1 MHNSL
6 DARLQ
11 LTAPRHFAGRGPPPW
26 HWIGGAALPWHWIGR
41 ADRRPALTDV
51 MEPSPDEF
59 RGFASVG
66 EIAEWVQL
74 EGDAAEPD
82 TPRGNLFAALGVT
95 ETTHWRVVAAM
106 PRDDYE
112 AVVATLTYVLP
123 HRAKRPAVRPGSR
136 RLS

>member
-1 MHNSL
+1 
-6 DARLQ
+6 
-11 LTAPRHFAGRGPPPW
+11 
-26 HWIGGAALPWHWIGR
+26 
-41 ADRRPALTDV
+41 

-74 EGDAAEPD
+74 EGDPAEPD
-82 TPRGNLFAALGVT
+82 TPRGNLFAALGVL
-95 ETTHWRVVAAM
+95 ESTHWRVVAAM

-123 HRAKRPAVRPGSR
+123 PQGEEAGRETRFTPAQ
-136 RLS
+136 LSQAGLIGRFARVAGASS